1 VRAVIFDE
9 YGGLDVLRLADMPF
23 PEISPTDVLV
33 RVRACGVNR
42 LDLLIRSGKA
52 SEVPLPHILGSEV
65 VGEIAVIG
73 DGVQG
78 FQVGQSVAIYPYF
91 HCGQCSFCL
100 SAQEN
105 MCLRG
110 GLVGL
115 SYQGGY
121 AQYIRA
127 PAQCLIPLPEGLFFE
142 DAAAVTLSM
151 LTAWHMLI
159 TRSGLSP
166 GEWVLILGAT
176 GGVGSA
182 AIQIASL
189 AGAHVIAAGSSHVRL
204 AQASELG
211 ADEVI
216 NYLEEDFVAAV
227 ERLTD
232 GRGVDVVVEHIGAD
246 TWLGSLRCLAR
257 GGRIVTCGATTGSKV
272 QVDINYLFNR
282 QNSILGSRGGTKGE
296 LSYVLD
302 LVAQGRLIA
311 VVDEIYHLT
320 EAITAQERLEK
331 RDVFGKLILVP

>member
-1 VRAVIFDE
+1 VRAVIFNE
-9 YGGLDVLRLADMPF
+9 YGGTDVLRLADMPF
-23 PEISPTDVLV
+23 PEISPADVLV

-52 SEVPLPHILGSEV
+52 GKVSLPHIPGSEV
-65 VGEIAVIG
+65 VGEIAVLG
-73 DGVQG
+73 DSVQG
-78 FQVGQSVAIYPYF
+78 YQVGQAVAVYPYF
-91 HCGQCSFCL
+91 HCGRCSFCL

-105 MCLRG
+105 ICPRG
-110 GLVGL
+110 GLVGI

-121 AQYIRA
+121 AQYIRV
-127 PAQCLIPLPEGLFFE
+127 PVRCLVPLPEGLFFE

-159 TRSGLSP
+159 SRAGLSP
-166 GEWVLILGAT
+166 GEWVLVLGAA

-182 AIQIASL
+182 AIQVASL
-189 AGAHVIAAGSSHVRL
+189 TGAKVIAAGSSHIKL
-204 AQASELG
+204 AQAAELG

-232 GRGVDVVVEHIGAD
+232 GCGVDVVVEHIGAD

-257 GGRIVTCGATTGSKV
+257 GGRIVTCGATTGNKV
-272 QVDINYLFNR
+272 QMDINYLFNR
-282 QNSILGSRGGTKGE
+282 QNSIIGSRGGTKGE
-296 LSYVLD
+296 LSYILE
-302 LVAQGRLIA
+302 LVAQGRLVA
-311 VVDEIYHLT
+311 VVDEIYPLSEVVT
-320 EAITAQERLEK
+320 VQERLEK